1 MATKEGSAAVLRDE
15 ILEEARRE
23 SEEIVS
29 RARQN
34 AENLLAASAAE
45 ASRVREGELDQA
57 RGEALRRRELI
68 LATVPVE
75 AGRMRVARIESLL
88 ESVHEEARKR
98 LFACNGSQYR
108 ETVITLSTL
117 AIRQM
122 AGGTFTVKMP
132 EGDRGLLG
140 DGLLE
145 EVKARTG
152 RPGLSVSLLFDPAIK
167 EGGVVVEDGE
177 GRQTWDNRL
186 RERLERMWP
195 ELRRRV
201 AMDASFVAKAGSEG
215 DSQ

>member
-1 MATKEGSAAVLRDE
+1 MATKEGSAEVLRDE

-23 SEEIVS
+23 SEEIVN

-34 AENLLAASAAE
+34 AENLLAAAATE
-45 ASRVREGELDQA
+45 AGRVRKEQLDQA
-57 RGEALRRRELI
+57 QEEALRRRELI

-88 ESVHEEARKR
+88 ESVHEKARER
-98 LFACNGSQYR
+98 LLAYDGFEYR
-108 ETVITLSTL
+108 EMVIALSAL

-122 AGGTFTVKMP
+122 AGGTFMMKVP
-132 EGDRGLLG
+132 EGDRAVLG

-152 RPGLSVSLLFDPAIK
+152 RTALSVSLLFDPAIK

-201 AMDASFVAKAGSEG
+201 AMDASFVAKAGLEG